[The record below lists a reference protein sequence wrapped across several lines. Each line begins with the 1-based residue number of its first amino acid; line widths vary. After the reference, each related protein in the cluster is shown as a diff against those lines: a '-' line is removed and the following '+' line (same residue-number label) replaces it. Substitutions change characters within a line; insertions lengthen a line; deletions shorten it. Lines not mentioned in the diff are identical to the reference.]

1 MVSLTMLKV
10 HVLGMARR
18 IIPPLELFIVASGA
32 VFSLLY
38 HRAHFPAKSREI
50 HDSLSQG
57 CTHLG

>member
-38 HRAHFPAKSREI
+38 HVPTATALCPHRTWSFHS
-50 HDSLSQG
+50 S
-57 CTHLG
+57 C